1 MLLQR
6 GIQNIGFESE
16 KPQQAYQIPMHCT
29 VRPLQKIFE
38 RFFMNSYVAVAG
50 VVSLIFVG
58 MSAGLPVANAATSID
73 AGCPVLLQQSVLR
86 LQDEKPQSLCQY
98 AGKVVVVVNTA
109 SFCGFTSQYEGLE
122 ALHTK
127 YKDQGLVVLG
137 FPSNDFSQ
145 ETGSNKQIA
154 DFCENT
160 FGVKFPMFTKTTV
173 SGKDAS
179 PLFKQLS
186 AKTGTAPKWNF
197 YKYVISRNGQAVES
211 FNSVADPKS
220 KSFLREIEKQLAI
233 R

>member
-1 MLLQR
+1 MRSFLLKYVLTSAALSVGLFSMMPAGAATPADSTCPALLQ
-6 GIQNIGFESE
+6 
-16 KPQQAYQIPMHCT
+16 HT
-29 VRPLQKIFE
+29 
-38 RFFMNSYVAVAG
+38 
-50 VVSLIFVG
+50 
-58 MSAGLPVANAATSID
+58 
-73 AGCPVLLQQSVLR
+73 VLR
-86 LQDEKPQSLCQY
+86 LQDEKAQSLCQY

-160 FGVKFPMFTKTTV
+160 FGVKFPMFTKTSV

-186 AKTGTAPKWNF
+186 AKSGTAPKWNF
-197 YKYVISRNGQAVES
+197 YKYVISRNGQNVES
-211 FNSVADPKS
+211 FNSTADPKS
-220 KSFLREIEKQLAI
+220 KSFVMEIEKQLASK
-233 R
+233 

>member
-1 MLLQR
+1 MA
-6 GIQNIGFESE
+6 S
-16 KPQQAYQIPMHCT
+16 AY
-29 VRPLQKIFE
+29 
-38 RFFMNSYVAVAG
+38 
-50 VVSLIFVG
+50 
-58 MSAGLPVANAATSID
+58 AATTEGSV
-73 AGCPVLLQQSVLR
+73 CPALLQQNVLR

-109 SFCGFTSQYEGLE
+109 SFCGFTPQYEGLE
-122 ALHTK
+122 ALYTK
-127 YKDQGLVVLG
+127 YKDRGLVVLG

-186 AKTGTAPKWNF
+186 AKTGTSPKWNF
-197 YKYVISRNGQAVES
+197 YKYVISRNGQNVES
-211 FNSVADPKS
+211 FNSMADPKS
-220 KSFLREIEKQLAI
+220 KSFIGEIEKQLAAK
-233 R
+233 